1 MENVKGWW
9 QTLLEISSYIMCV
22 TYYRYINITAFDRK
36 VDKGLKDILQSI
48 FGTVNNRT
56 KETLTN
62 IGTSRL
68 CAVRHFSNSKIN
80 SHLFSIRN

>member
-48 FGTVNNRT
+48 LSDSDTSY
-56 KETLTN
+56 N
-62 IGTSRL
+62 IVS
-68 CAVRHFSNSKIN
+68 
-80 SHLFSIRN
+80 